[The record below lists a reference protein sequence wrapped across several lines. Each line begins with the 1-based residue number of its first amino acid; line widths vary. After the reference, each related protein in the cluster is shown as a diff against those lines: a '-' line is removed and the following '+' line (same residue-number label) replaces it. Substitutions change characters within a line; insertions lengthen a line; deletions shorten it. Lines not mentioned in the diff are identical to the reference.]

1 MLNRTEK
8 LTPEEIK
15 KLRKIKTKQVKDQII
30 IVK

>member
-8 LTPEEIK
+8 LTLEEIK
-15 KLRKIKTKQVKDQII
+15 KLRKIKAKQVKDQII